1 MTKVPLVQEKIYLI
15 IGFLSPVI
23 FYLYGNI
30 SVVLL
35 LLYYALNLKNRFV
48 LNKKDIKRT
57 LKYFVAFLPVIFIM
71 SFLCKLMLFEYEE
84 QKLVLEIKK
93 NFYNNLFFNF
103 FLIIIVAPIIE
114 EIVFRGLF
122 YKTLKNFIPFVQAS
136 IISSLIFA
144 IIHEN
149 ILSLTILFLLSL
161 YLTCIYERTNSIL
174 YPILTHS
181 IFNFLNLLL
190 IYIGSNG

>member
-35 LLYYALNLKNRFV
+35 LLYYALNLKNKFV

-71 SFLCKLMLFEYEE
+71 SFLCKIMLFEYEE
-84 QKLVLEIKK
+84 QKLVVEIKK
-93 NFYNNLFFNF
+93 NFNNNLLFNF

-161 YLTCIYERTNSIL
+161 YLTWIYERTNSIL
-174 YPILTHS
+174 YSILTHS

>member
-1 MTKVPLVQEKIYLI
+1 MTKVPLVQEKTYLI

-35 LLYYALNLKNRFV
+35 LLYYAFNLENKFV

-84 QKLVLEIKK
+84 QKMVVEIKK

-161 YLTCIYERTNSIL
+161 YLTYIYERTNSIL

>member
-1 MTKVPLVQEKIYLI
+1 MTKVPLVQEKTYLI

-35 LLYYALNLKNRFV
+35 LLYYAFNLKNKFV

-84 QKLVLEIKK
+84 QKMVVEIKK

>member
-1 MTKVPLVQEKIYLI
+1 VTKVPLVQEKIYLI

-35 LLYYALNLKNRFV
+35 LLYYALNLKNKFV
-48 LNKKDIKRT
+48 LNKKDIKIT

-93 NFYNNLFFNF
+93 NFNNNLFFNF

-122 YKTLKNFIPFVQAS
+122 YKTLKNFVPFVQAS

-161 YLTCIYERTNSIL
+161 YLTWIYERTNSIL
-174 YPILTHS
+174 YSILTHS

>member
-1 MTKVPLVQEKIYLI
+1 VTKVPLVQEKIYLI

-35 LLYYALNLKNRFV
+35 LLYYALNLKNKFV
-48 LNKKDIKRT
+48 LNKKDIKIT

-71 SFLCKLMLFEYEE
+71 SFLCKIMLFEYEE
-84 QKLVLEIKK
+84 QKLVVEIKK
-93 NFYNNLFFNF
+93 NFNNNLFFNF

-161 YLTCIYERTNSIL
+161 YLTWIYERTNSIL

>member
-35 LLYYALNLKNRFV
+35 LLYYALNLKNKFV
-48 LNKKDIKRT
+48 LKKKDIKRT
-57 LKYFVAFLPVIFIM
+57 LKYFIAFLPVIFMM
-71 SFLCKLMLFEYEE
+71 SFLCKIMLFEYEE
-84 QKLVLEIKK
+84 QKLVVEIKK
-93 NFYNNLFFNF
+93 NFNNNLFFNI

-161 YLTCIYERTNSIL
+161 YLTWIYERTNSIL
-174 YPILTHS
+174 YSILTHS

>member
-35 LLYYALNLKNRFV
+35 LLYYALNLKNKFV

-71 SFLCKLMLFEYEE
+71 SFLCKIMLFEYEE
-84 QKLVLEIKK
+84 QKLVVEIKK
-93 NFYNNLFFNF
+93 NFNNNLFFNF

-161 YLTCIYERTNSIL
+161 YLTWIYERTNSIL

>member
-35 LLYYALNLKNRFV
+35 LLYYALNLKNKFV
-48 LNKKDIKRT
+48 LKKKDIKRT
-57 LKYFVAFLPVIFIM
+57 LKYFIAFLPVIFMM
-71 SFLCKLMLFEYEE
+71 SFLCKIMLFEYEE
-84 QKLVLEIKK
+84 QKLVVEIKK
-93 NFYNNLFFNF
+93 NFNNNLFFNF

-161 YLTCIYERTNSIL
+161 YLTWIYERTNSIL
-174 YPILTHS
+174 YSILTHS

>member
-35 LLYYALNLKNRFV
+35 LLYYALNLKNKFV

-71 SFLCKLMLFEYEE
+71 SFLCKIMLFEYQE
-84 QKLVLEIKK
+84 QKMVVEIKK
-93 NFYNNLFFNF
+93 NFYNNLFLNF
-103 FLIIIVAPIIE
+103 FLIIIIAPIIE

-161 YLTCIYERTNSIL
+161 YLTWIFERTNSIL
-174 YPILTHS
+174 YSILTHS

>member
-35 LLYYALNLKNRFV
+35 LLYYAFNLENKFV

-71 SFLCKLMLFEYEE
+71 SFLCKIMLFEYEE
-84 QKLVLEIKK
+84 QKLVVEIKK
-93 NFYNNLFFNF
+93 NFNNNLFFNF

-161 YLTCIYERTNSIL
+161 HLTWIYERTNSIL

-181 IFNFLNLLL
+181 IFNFLNFSL
-190 IYIGSNG
+190 IYMGSNG

>member
-35 LLYYALNLKNRFV
+35 LLYYALNLKNKLV

-71 SFLCKLMLFEYEE
+71 SFLCKIMLFEYEE
-84 QKLVLEIKK
+84 QKLVVEIKK
-93 NFYNNLFFNF
+93 NFNNNLFFNC

-161 YLTCIYERTNSIL
+161 YLTWIYERTNSIL
-174 YPILTHS
+174 YSILTHS

>member
-23 FYLYGNI
+23 FYLYGNL

-35 LLYYALNLKNRFV
+35 LLYYALNLKNKFV
-48 LNKKDIKRT
+48 FNKKDIERT

-71 SFLCKLMLFEYEE
+71 SFLCKIMLFEYEE
-84 QKLVLEIKK
+84 QKLVVEIKK
-93 NFYNNLFFNF
+93 NFNNNLFFNC

-161 YLTCIYERTNSIL
+161 YLTWIYERTNSIL
-174 YPILTHS
+174 YSILTHS

>member
-35 LLYYALNLKNRFV
+35 LLYYAFNLENKFV

-84 QKLVLEIKK
+84 QKMVVEIKK

>member
-35 LLYYALNLKNRFV
+35 LLYYAFNLKNKFAF
-48 LNKKDIKRT
+48 NKKDIKRT

-71 SFLCKLMLFEYEE
+71 SFLCKIMLFEYEE
-84 QKLVLEIKK
+84 QKLVVEIKK
-93 NFYNNLFFNF
+93 NFNNNLLFNF

-161 YLTCIYERTNSIL
+161 YLTWIYERTNSIL

-190 IYIGSNG
+190 IYIGSNE

>member
-1 MTKVPLVQEKIYLI
+1 VTKVPLVQEKIYLI

-35 LLYYALNLKNRFV
+35 LLYYALNLKNKFV
-48 LNKKDIKRT
+48 LNKKDIKIT

-71 SFLCKLMLFEYEE
+71 SFLCKIMLFEYEE
-84 QKLVLEIKK
+84 QKLVVEIKK
-93 NFYNNLFFNF
+93 NFNNNLFFNF

-161 YLTCIYERTNSIL
+161 YLTWIYERTNSIL
-174 YPILTHS
+174 YSILTHS

>member
-1 MTKVPLVQEKIYLI
+1 MTKVPLVQEKTYLI

-35 LLYYALNLKNRFV
+35 LLYYALNLKNKFV

-84 QKLVLEIKK
+84 QKMVVEIKK

-161 YLTCIYERTNSIL
+161 YLTWIYERTNSIL
-174 YPILTHS
+174 YSILTHS

>member
-71 SFLCKLMLFEYEE
+71 SFLCKIMLFEYEE
-84 QKLVLEIKK
+84 QKLVVEIKK
-93 NFYNNLFFNF
+93 NFNNNLFFNF

-161 YLTCIYERTNSIL
+161 YLTWIYERTNSIL
-174 YPILTHS
+174 YSILTHS

>member
-35 LLYYALNLKNRFV
+35 LLYYALNLKNKFV
-48 LNKKDIKRT
+48 LNKKDIKIT

-71 SFLCKLMLFEYEE
+71 SFLCKIMLFEYEE
-84 QKLVLEIKK
+84 QKLVVEIKK
-93 NFYNNLFFNF
+93 NFNNNLFFNF

-161 YLTCIYERTNSIL
+161 YLTWIYERTNSIL
-174 YPILTHS
+174 YSILTHS

>member
-84 QKLVLEIKK
+84 QKMVVEIKK

-103 FLIIIVAPIIE
+103 FLITIVAPIIE

-161 YLTCIYERTNSIL
+161 YLTWIYERTNSIL
-174 YPILTHS
+174 YSILTHS

-190 IYIGSNG
+190 IYIGSYG

>member
-35 LLYYALNLKNRFV
+35 LLYYALNLKNKFV
-48 LNKKDIKRT
+48 LNKKDIKIT

-93 NFYNNLFFNF
+93 NFNNNLFFNF

-122 YKTLKNFIPFVQAS
+122 YKTLKNFVPFVQAS

-161 YLTCIYERTNSIL
+161 YLTWIYERTNSIL
-174 YPILTHS
+174 YSILTHS

>member
-1 MTKVPLVQEKIYLI
+1 MRKVPLVQEKTYLI

-35 LLYYALNLKNRFV
+35 LLYYAFNLENKFV

-84 QKLVLEIKK
+84 QKMVVEIKK

-161 YLTCIYERTNSIL
+161 YLTYIYERTNSIL

>member
-1 MTKVPLVQEKIYLI
+1 MTKVPLVQEKTYLI

-35 LLYYALNLKNRFV
+35 LLYYAFNLKNKFV

-71 SFLCKLMLFEYEE
+71 SFLCKIMLFEYEE
-84 QKLVLEIKK
+84 QKLVVEIKK
-93 NFYNNLFFNF
+93 NFNNNLFFNF

>member
-57 LKYFVAFLPVIFIM
+57 LKYFVAFLPVILIM

-93 NFYNNLFFNF
+93 NFNNNLFFNF
-103 FLIIIVAPIIE
+103 FLIIIAAPIIE

-161 YLTCIYERTNSIL
+161 YLTWIYERTNSIL

>member
-1 MTKVPLVQEKIYLI
+1 MRKVPLVQEKTYLI

-35 LLYYALNLKNRFV
+35 LLYYAFNLKNKFV

-84 QKLVLEIKK
+84 QKMVVEIKK

-161 YLTCIYERTNSIL
+161 YLTYIYERTNSIL

>member
-1 MTKVPLVQEKIYLI
+1 M
-15 IGFLSPVI
+15 
-23 FYLYGNI
+23 
-30 SVVLL
+30 VLL

-71 SFLCKLMLFEYEE
+71 SFLCKIMLFEYEE
-84 QKLVLEIKK
+84 QKLVVEIKK
-93 NFYNNLFFNF
+93 NFNNNLFFNF

-161 YLTCIYERTNSIL
+161 YLTWIYERTNSIL
-174 YPILTHS
+174 YSILTHS

>member
-1 MTKVPLVQEKIYLI
+1 MTKVPLVQEKTYLI

-35 LLYYALNLKNRFV
+35 LLYYAFNLENKFV

-84 QKLVLEIKK
+84 QKMVVEIKK

-161 YLTCIYERTNSIL
+161 YLTWIYERTNSIL
-174 YPILTHS
+174 YSILTHS

>member
-35 LLYYALNLKNRFV
+35 LLYYALNLKNKFV

-71 SFLCKLMLFEYEE
+71 SFLCKIMLFEYEE
-84 QKLVLEIKK
+84 QKLVVEIKK
-93 NFYNNLFFNF
+93 NFNNNLFFNF

-161 YLTCIYERTNSIL
+161 YLTWIYERTNSIL
-174 YPILTHS
+174 YSIITHS

>member
-35 LLYYALNLKNRFV
+35 LLYYALNLQNRFV

-57 LKYFVAFLPVIFIM
+57 LKYFVAFLPVILIM

-93 NFYNNLFFNF
+93 NFNNNLFFNF

-161 YLTCIYERTNSIL
+161 YLTWIYERTNSIL

>member
-35 LLYYALNLKNRFV
+35 LLYYALNLKNKFV

-71 SFLCKLMLFEYEE
+71 SFLCKIMLFEYEE
-84 QKLVLEIKK
+84 QKLVVEIKK
-93 NFYNNLFFNF
+93 NFNNNLFFNF

-161 YLTCIYERTNSIL
+161 YLTWIYERTNSIL
-174 YPILTHS
+174 YSILTHS

>member
-57 LKYFVAFLPVIFIM
+57 LKYFVAFLPVILIM

-84 QKLVLEIKK
+84 QKLVVEIKK
-93 NFYNNLFFNF
+93 NFNNNLFFNC

-161 YLTCIYERTNSIL
+161 YLTWIYERTNSIL
-174 YPILTHS
+174 YSILTHS

>member
-1 MTKVPLVQEKIYLI
+1 MTKVPLVQEKTYLI

-35 LLYYALNLKNRFV
+35 LLYYAFNLENKFV

-84 QKLVLEIKK
+84 QKMVVEIKK

-161 YLTCIYERTNSIL
+161 YLT
-174 YPILTHS
+174 
-181 IFNFLNLLL
+181 
-190 IYIGSNG
+190 

>member
-35 LLYYALNLKNRFV
+35 LLYYALNLKNKFV

-71 SFLCKLMLFEYEE
+71 SFLCKIMLFEYEE
-84 QKLVLEIKK
+84 QKLVVEIKK
-93 NFYNNLFFNF
+93 NFNNNLFFNC

-161 YLTCIYERTNSIL
+161 YLTWIYERTNSIL
-174 YPILTHS
+174 YSILTHS

>member
-1 MTKVPLVQEKIYLI
+1 MTKVPLVQEKTYLI

-35 LLYYALNLKNRFV
+35 LLYYAFNLKNKFV

-84 QKLVLEIKK
+84 QKMVVEIKK

-161 YLTCIYERTNSIL
+161 YLTYIYERTNSIL

>member
-35 LLYYALNLKNRFV
+35 LLYYALNLKNKFV

-71 SFLCKLMLFEYEE
+71 SFLCKIMLFEYEE
-84 QKLVLEIKK
+84 QKLVIEIKK
-93 NFYNNLFFNF
+93 NFNNNLFFNF

-122 YKTLKNFIPFVQAS
+122 YKTLKNFLPFVQAS

-161 YLTCIYERTNSIL
+161 YLTWIYERTNSIL
-174 YPILTHS
+174 YSILTHS

>member
-35 LLYYALNLKNRFV
+35 LLYYAFNLENKFV

-71 SFLCKLMLFEYEE
+71 SFLCKIMLFEYEE
-84 QKLVLEIKK
+84 QKLVVEIKK
-93 NFYNNLFFNF
+93 NFNNNLFFNF

-161 YLTCIYERTNSIL
+161 YLTWIYERTNSIL
-174 YPILTHS
+174 YSILTHS